1 MRALPRILAACVACA
16 TATDIVLITETLLLL
31 SLDPRRGVLV
41 MHRRGVGMQSLAA
54 AALLADLIVL
64 DRLRPA
70 GRDDLVAESAM
81 PAAHALLTEALQR
94 LGTRSLTPAQ
104 ALLRIGQGIRR
115 LPQRVLDGLA
125 RRDLLH
131 RIPNVRGLPALGVR
145 YPLRSVQARQDAEQ
159 AARSAAGT
167 PAAVRSLALLQL
179 LDTAGLLTAFLDA
192 GLHER
197 AARALLGIESADAQ
211 DLGLLALARL
221 RRALLD

>member
-1 MRALPRILAACVACA
+1 MRARPRASGAYTIAADA
-16 TATDIVLITETLLLL
+16 VLITETLLLL
-31 SLDPRRGVLV
+31 GLDPRRGVLAV
-41 MHRRGVGMQSLAA
+41 QRRGVGMQGLSA

-70 GRDDLVAESAM
+70 GRGDLVAESAV
-81 PAAHALLTEALQR
+81 PAAHVLLTEALQR

-104 ALLRIGQGIRR
+104 ALLRVGQGIHR

-131 RIPNVRGLPALGVR
+131 RIPNVRGFPALGVR

-159 AARSAAGT
+159 VARSAAGAPT
-167 PAAVRSLALLQL
+167 TVRSLALLQL
-179 LDTAGLLTAFLDA
+179 LDTAGLLTTFLDA

-197 AARALLGIESADAQ
+197 ATRALLGIESADPQ
-211 DLGLLALARL
+211 DPGLLALARL